1 MGYGETIHVTAI
13 GDTVN
18 VASRLQDATK
28 EFHCQLVISA
38 EVAKQSGLNTAS
50 LPRHELTVRNRR
62 EALAI
67 YALDDVSQIAERSR
81 SVGGERL

>member
-1 MGYGETIHVTAI
+1 MGRMGYGASVHLTAI

-38 EVAKQSGLNTAS
+38 EVAKQSGLNTTG
-50 LPRHELTVRNRR
+50 LPSHELTVRNRR
-62 EALAI
+62 EALAVFAVEEVG
-67 YALDDVSQIAERSR
+67 ALAR
-81 SVGGERL
+81 G